1 MSSQENKAAENAAIE
16 ESINTV
22 AEEASTENVHCEL
35 CDSKFRNPRGLR
47 SHEGKAHKMIPQL
60 DGCSG
65 DEFRNCIYTFESN
78 YAKEDIVYTLEEVL
92 SDNVSQQLVSMVKIG
107 SKRSA
112 DHLCTVRLLIP
123 IVWEWPDMNRLQ
135 SEVIRSLKL
144 SHMCC

>member
-1 MSSQENKAAENAAIE
+1 
-16 ESINTV
+16 
-22 AEEASTENVHCEL
+22 
-35 CDSKFRNPRGLR
+35 
-47 SHEGKAHKMIPQL
+47 MIPQL

-92 SDNVSQQLVSMVKIG
+92 SDNINQQLVSMVKIG

-123 IVWEWPDMNRLQ
+123 IVWEWPEMNGLQ
-135 SEVIRSLKL
+135 TEVIKSLQL